1 MKIYPIT
8 FQGKPVNYAK
18 IDNFVSRSAQPMKED
33 FIWLKKNGITDIIN
47 FRTMVV
53 SGLGFD
59 EKTVVESLG
68 MNYHNI
74 PSVTKQPN
82 EQNVIDFLNTIDKIK
97 HTNGK
102 AHIHCMA
109 GADRT
114 GMYAFIYKSLN
125 RLGTVSEN
133 IAEWINKGHNTELY
147 PDLISQTKELLK
159 KLKLHNP

>member
-82 EQNVIDFLNTIDKIK
+82 EQNVIDFLNTLDKIK
-97 HTNGK
+97 HNNGK

-159 KLKLHNP
+159 KLKSHNP